1 MKADRPTSTSA
12 FRACSPEE
20 TFARVSPHLSRLG
33 ITRVASQTGLDNV
46 GLPVWCAYAPNAKA
60 IVIAQGKGL
69 TDAEAR
75 TSAVMEAIE
84 RAVATEPA
92 CEKVLTCKSALK
104 RGKARFDT
112 VDSLLSSA
120 QPPLG
125 EEEETEWVEAVD
137 LIHGDPVWLPFDAIW
152 FDRTVPRPRY
162 WRSSDG
168 LASGNLRHEARLH
181 GLLERVE
188 RDALTLWSIEPARSR
203 FGRRIRPDGAGLLG
217 GARDMLDHIERAG
230 LELALFDIT
239 TDLGIASIAALLKPR
254 QTQFLRP
261 LRYVDLTL
269 GAGASLD
276 PVVAA
281 ARAISEAVQS
291 RMTFIGGARDD
302 LLPEIFARP
311 ADQSSLQAFDAAPVV
326 NCEDLPR
333 LEARSSADGL
343 SLLIEQLRRSNI
355 RKLYAVD
362 LQPAWLPVN
371 VVKVIAPELENPE
384 GDRRQSLGS
393 RAISRSLR

>member
-1 MKADRPTSTSA
+1 M
-12 FRACSPEE
+12 
-20 TFARVSPHLSRLG
+20 
-33 ITRVASQTGLDNV
+33 ASQTGLDNV

-75 TSAVMEAIE
+75 TSAVMEAVE

-92 CEKVLTCKSALK
+92 CEKVVTCKRAL
-104 RGKARFDT
+104 RHGKAHFDSI
-112 VDSLLSSA
+112 DSLLSSA

-125 EEEETEWVEAVD
+125 EDEEAAWVEAVD
-137 LIHGDPVWLPFDAIW
+137 LILGEPVWLPFDAIW

-168 LASGNLRHEARLH
+168 LASGNERDEARLH

-188 RDALTLWSIEPARSR
+188 RDALTLWSVAPDRSR
-203 FGRRIRPDGAGLLG
+203 FARRVRLDCVTLRG
-217 GARDMLDHIERAG
+217 GIKDMLDRIERAG

-239 TDLGIASIAALLKPR
+239 TDLGIASVAALLKPR
-254 QTQFLRP
+254 RRQLSRS
-261 LRYVDLTL
+261 LRYVDVTL
-269 GAGASLD
+269 GAGTSLD
-276 PVVAA
+276 PAVAA

-302 LLPEIFARP
+302 LVPDVFARP
-311 ADQSSLQAFDAAPVV
+311 ADESLSLAFDAAPIVGL
-326 NCEDLPR
+326 EDLP
-333 LEARSSADGL
+333 LHHAKSAQEGL
-343 SLLIEQLRRSNI
+343 SVLIEQLTRSNI

-362 LQPAWLPVN
+362 LQPEWLPVN
-371 VVKVIAPELENPE
+371 VVRVIAPELENPE

-393 RAISRSLR
+393 RAISRSLL

>member
-1 MKADRPTSTSA
+1 M
-12 FRACSPEE
+12 
-20 TFARVSPHLSRLG
+20 
-33 ITRVASQTGLDNV
+33 ASQTGLDNV

-75 TSAVMEAIE
+75 TSAVMEAVE

-92 CEKVLTCKSALK
+92 CEKVLTCKSDLR
-104 RGKARFDT
+104 RGQARLDS
-112 VDSLLSSA
+112 VDSLLSSG
-120 QPPLG
+120 QQPLG
-125 EEEETEWVEAVD
+125 DDEETAWVEAAD
-137 LIHGDPVWLPFDAIW
+137 LIHGESVWLPFDAIW
-152 FDRTVPRPRY
+152 FDRTVSRPRY

-168 LASGNLRHEARLH
+168 LASGNTRDEARLH

-188 RDALTLWSIEPARSR
+188 RDALTLWSVAPGRTRFARR
-203 FGRRIRPDGAGLLG
+203 LRLDGVRKHDGV
-217 GARDMLDHIERAG
+217 REMLDRIERAG

-239 TDLGIASIAALLKPR
+239 TDLGIACVAALLKPK
-254 QTQFLRP
+254 QAPHPHP
-261 LRYVDLTL
+261 LRHVDLTL

-276 PVVAA
+276 PGVAA

-302 LLPEIFARP
+302 LVPEIFARP
-311 ADQSSLQAFDAAPVV
+311 ADQAHLQAFEVASSAD
-326 NCEDLPR
+326 CEDLPGH
-333 LEARSSADGL
+333 EAKSSADGL
-343 SLLIEQLRRSNI
+343 SLLIEQLRRCNI

-384 GDRRQSLGS
+384 GDRRQNLGS

>member
-1 MKADRPTSTSA
+1 MRADQPTSTSA
-12 FRACSPEE
+12 FRACAPEV
-20 TFARVSPHLSRLG
+20 TFQRVSPFLSRLG
-33 ITRVASQTGLDNV
+33 ITRVASQTGLDSI

-75 TSAVMEAIE
+75 TSAVMEAVE

-92 CEKVLTCKSALK
+92 CAKSVSCKSALRK
-104 RGKARFDT
+104 GGLRFDSI
-112 VDSLLSSA
+112 DSLLSSGE
-120 QPPLG
+120 QPLG
-125 EEEETEWVEAVD
+125 DDEETEWVEAVD
-137 LIHGDPVWLPFDAIW
+137 LISGGSVLLPFDAIW
-152 FDRTVPRPRY
+152 FDRTVAKPRY

-168 LASGNLRHEARLH
+168 LASGNARDEARLH

-188 RDALTLWSIEPARSR
+188 RDALTLWSIEPDRTRFARRLRLDSLVSQ
-203 FGRRIRPDGAGLLG
+203 GAG
-217 GARDMLDHIERAG
+217 DMVGRIERAG

-239 TDLGIASIAALLKPR
+239 TDLGIAVVAALLMPR
-254 QTQFLRP
+254 EAQLLRP
-261 LRYVDLTL
+261 LRHVDLTL

-276 PVVAA
+276 PFVAA

-302 LLPEIFARP
+302 LLPEIFERP
-311 ADQSSLQAFDAAPVV
+311 ADRSLLEAFDMEPVA
-326 NCEDLPR
+326 NIEGLPSYR
-333 LEARSSADGL
+333 STSSAQGL
-343 SLLIEQLRRSNI
+343 SILVEHLRKRNI
-355 RKLYAVD
+355 RKLYTVD
-362 LQPAWLPVN
+362 LQPSWLPVN
-371 VVKVIAPELENPE
+371 VIKIIAPELENPE

>member
-1 MKADRPTSTSA
+1 M
-12 FRACSPEE
+12 
-20 TFARVSPHLSRLG
+20 
-33 ITRVASQTGLDNV
+33 ASQTGLDSI

-92 CEKVLTCKSALK
+92 CEKSVSCKSAL
-104 RGKARFDT
+104 REDGLRFDSI
-112 VDSLLSSA
+112 DSLLSSGE
-120 QPPLG
+120 QPLG
-125 EEEETEWVEAVD
+125 EDEETEWVEAVD
-137 LIHGDPVWLPFDAIW
+137 LISGGSLLLPFDAIW
-152 FDRTVPRPRY
+152 FDRTVTKPRY

-168 LASGNLRHEARLH
+168 LASGNAGDEARLH

-188 RDALTLWSIEPARSR
+188 RDALTLWSIEPDRTRFARRLRLDSLVR
-203 FGRRIRPDGAGLLG
+203 QGAG
-217 GARDMLDHIERAG
+217 DMVGRVERAG

-239 TDLGIASIAALLKPR
+239 TDLGIAVVAALLMPR
-254 QTQFLRP
+254 EAQLLCP
-261 LRYVDLTL
+261 LRHVDLTL

-276 PVVAA
+276 PLVAA

-302 LLPEIFARP
+302 LLPEIFERP
-311 ADQSSLQAFDAAPVV
+311 ADL
-326 NCEDLPR
+326 NL
-333 LEARSSADGL
+333 LEAFAMDPVASIEGLPSHRSTSSAQGL
-343 SLLIEQLRRSNI
+343 SVLVEQLRERNI
-355 RKLYAVD
+355 RRLYAVD
-362 LQPAWLPVN
+362 LQPSWLPVN
-371 VVKVIAPELENPE
+371 VVKIIAPELENPE